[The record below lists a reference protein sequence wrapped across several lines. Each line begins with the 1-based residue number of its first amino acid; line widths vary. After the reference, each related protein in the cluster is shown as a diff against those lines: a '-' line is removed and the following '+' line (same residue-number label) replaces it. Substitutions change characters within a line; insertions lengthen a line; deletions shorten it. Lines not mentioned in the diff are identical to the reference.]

1 MTAAAIKER
10 KMANDDLVN
19 LLGWVRQSRE
29 RLQMQREMLQSGK
42 FKIVRDEGSG
52 PVDVS
57 SEKITTP
64 ILPLDPSPSINSML
78 RMTIRRPFA
87 VNAAPRLTPF
97 RESTRGL

>member
-57 SEKITTP
+57 SENIAQLTAHMAEIDL
-64 ILPLDPSPSINSML
+64 ILKDYDADPSTRSISIDQL
-78 RMTIRRPFA
+78 
-87 VNAAPRLTPF
+87 NA
-97 RESTRGL
+97 SNDD